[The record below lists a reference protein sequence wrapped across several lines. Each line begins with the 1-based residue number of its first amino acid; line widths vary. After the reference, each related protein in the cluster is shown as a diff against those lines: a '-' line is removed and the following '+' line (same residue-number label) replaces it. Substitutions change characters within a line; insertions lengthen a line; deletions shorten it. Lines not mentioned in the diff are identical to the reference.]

1 MVENLFNH
9 NPRHKSRAR
18 SECIDGSVQED
29 LAGKHRRETGKH
41 IAESK
46 FETLLKVLR
55 QAPTEWCIA
64 LAKKGGAEAERG
76 RIQRSVSSFQG
87 ERVRKRWRAHAVPFI
102 RGQLA
107 HQN

>member
-9 NPRHKSRAR
+9 NPRHKSPAR
-18 SECIDGSVQED
+18 SECIRGSVQEG
-29 LAGKHRRETGKH
+29 LAGKDRRETGED

-55 QAPTEWCIA
+55 QAPTERCIV

-76 RIQRSVSSFQG
+76 RIQRGASSFQG
-87 ERVRKRWRAHAVPFI
+87 ERVRKRWCAHALPFI
-102 RGQLA
+102 
-107 HQN
+107 